1 MALDL
6 SDLDTFDFNDRP
18 QAAKNKPKTG
28 LDLFDDLDE
37 FEPRKPYSRRGSVE
51 ARNKQA
57 EPDILS
63 KRAQRFQLGAQLD
76 AELSPVMGRGEDLIA
91 HQQRV
96 EEAAATVRPD
106 LPAGWNR
113 QEFESFMDAERGGM
127 GVTPGTGRTAED
139 AMVVGQNPGVVGAK
153 FREGWRTTKAGAA
166 ADEYLRT
173 GRITVGTTPGVG
185 DVDYPVY
192 LEGPAAEKYVRE
204 LASVTED
211 TALAEAFDKQVGAGA
226 RALTSTLSQPEQLL
240 SIPGGI
246 VGAMVGQPTLGAAL
260 GATPSVVKGYYSD
273 LLANLQAGAP
283 HDIASANA
291 LAGAGIDFAT
301 ETLGGRFGASGGVLG
316 AGARSAAEEASAELG
331 RMGSD
336 YAFSLA
342 DESFASKLPKT
353 FGEGAERVGEAGIA
367 GGLGAAIMVGAPR
380 LPGKLGE
387 GLAAAREMLARAG
400 GVSDGRPDVAQPKAN
415 TAPSIDAPISI
426 APTSIDTVDTQIT
439 TGINTEEAKR
449 EGVNPAGVS
458 KEREIPAKGDTLS
471 DAPLYPVQLTPADA
485 GTIIDTRLSSLRE
498 ASQRNRLDD
507 GTVKTLQRED
517 EELRL
522 TLQEDE
528 SRKQQGILQ
537 TPERP
542 YLSDNARNLISQKR
556 AEIREKLEQH
566 RAAVG
571 YGNELRDLE
580 ARLNKL
586 GESDTEFVALAD
598 SLVRGQGAGVTRA
611 AQQIAATTPQNQ
623 SQTPPATP
631 VAPPVPEAPVAPQ
644 EAATGVPASTP
655 EVTPAP
661 GVQID
666 AQAAQTPV
674 TSTQVPQVSNTKPKR
689 TKTSTPKPMS
699 DKDALAQAFTELQ
712 TRSLNDPEFQKQVTA
727 NPSLMRQ
734 MATQRASEIVAQSNA
749 TKAPEAPVAAAP
761 TQAETPALDVAAGGL
776 TTNKPKFASKD
787 DFYTELYSGVGDKE
801 AAEARKIPDKI
812 VVYDG
817 DADLASIDPDVA
829 AKVQEATQKQ
839 GATGARPR
847 AFQYN
852 GKVYF
857 NMEGVRPGQAKST
870 FLHEALVHLAAKA
883 EPARVSALA
892 GRVVALA
899 KAGDATAKAAADTVS
914 KEYPGL
920 AKAARDGSESAKDLS
935 REELLADFAQRVY
948 DRVKSGQGVSGTIK
962 RLYSDV
968 MSYLRDLYT
977 TVAKKYLGEKFAL
990 SITDVDILD
999 AVRYGRT
1006 AAGFKGEA
1014 APTRLAEAAQ
1024 RVKDTTP
1031 AMSLASNN
1039 SQPGTEVPKKAPL
1052 QATEERIAKTV
1063 ATLFT
1068 PKGTASTDAQL
1079 MGERAIGTSNELRIA
1094 GEVLV
1099 RDLMS
1104 SLSDQIGSLPK
1115 RTQMLY
1121 RYNIGQY
1128 LAGDPTA
1135 APNIPKDVR
1144 TTLDAMREMLDNNT
1158 MRLIALGAVES
1169 KDIPKML
1176 NNLGR
1181 WIHRDF
1187 DVFHH
1192 EPGDIVSPG
1201 GYQQMVQEMAK
1212 RGNDLVA
1219 KVLPEAMDE
1228 MRLPAADVITKIGA
1242 ITQNKGGKDAWR
1254 QESSKMLREVQGKKP
1269 LKKGTKKKN
1278 AAIRKQAENY
1288 LRAMAGKWGI
1298 GKNTPLDGPDGI
1310 IERLAA
1316 LSTKGEDVLKEAAAR
1331 YANSLLDPNASP
1343 YNEVFQRPTTSP
1355 MGIDDSAL
1363 DKARTR
1369 VPEWVRVLWGEF
1381 KDPVPRFLVSLDNQ
1395 ADIIAKFTALA
1406 EYKQKGLASGR
1417 VVPNTKDTI
1426 DYEMR
1431 RKGYHLLQKQNDK
1444 LYYGPLENTWVKLE
1458 DLPMLEVGALKDF
1471 VGRQIRHSMGAGLLK
1486 ILSVPGQ
1493 VAKMMLVAG
1502 DMSSQM
1508 VQAASAVV
1516 FYSRLKLAALPKA
1529 LKGARYTSLGGT
1541 FLGKAIDDKQLDS
1554 DVKALIQQ
1562 GVLVNN
1568 ALAGDARRKLIEL
1581 VKKPGEEFLSVPVS
1595 VGKTVGR
1602 GFSAFQDGLSRMMAL
1617 PDEVS
1622 KIMMVYGR
1630 MEDLADIY
1638 PNKSRDELLALAGE
1652 ETMQTTPTLNREAPL
1667 ARFLANSGVIN
1678 PFATF
1683 LASNFRNF
1691 YNHFSLAKKYGSMPG
1706 KEAKMYAAKELSVAS
1721 LKAAGIF
1728 AITKGL
1734 VAAGYATGAG
1744 AQVMFASLMQALGA
1758 DDEEQE
1764 EIKKQAEAA
1773 ANMQRE
1779 HYPAMRVLV
1788 PEWQLGE
1795 VQMLREI
1802 APDIYT
1808 YGALQRFDPSPM
1820 GAIMSAVSRDDP
1832 EELAAI
1838 LSDNLFSEAP
1848 LIKGFAA
1855 VLGTVNDALAD
1866 SASRAIPDYQA
1877 DARRAADVKTF
1888 WEGAGEI
1895 ALNFTPGTIKRVYK
1909 QLTDDV
1915 DYTALETFITNTGGT
1930 VGVLDVRKR
1939 TGEIAGDYK
1948 AFVDGRKKS
1957 LGKIVSTKDGLAFDS
1972 EIDLVDDLTER
1983 AVAWRKARSKI
1994 AAVQSLGKSDLWIK
2008 DAIKSNPYASSL
2020 SKEEIISLL
2029 DGRFVVP
2036 NYNKW
2041 LKEQRETDLKDP
2053 KNSMRKEEVRAQYA
2067 RYEQDLSKFY
2077 EGLQELLQKEGITKR

>member
-1 MALDL
+1 
-6 SDLDTFDFNDRP
+6 
-18 QAAKNKPKTG
+18 
-28 LDLFDDLDE
+28 
-37 FEPRKPYSRRGSVE
+37 
-51 ARNKQA
+51 
-57 EPDILS
+57 
-63 KRAQRFQLGAQLD
+63 
-76 AELSPVMGRGEDLIA
+76 
-91 HQQRV
+91 
-96 EEAAATVRPD
+96 
-106 LPAGWNR
+106 
-113 QEFESFMDAERGGM
+113 
-127 GVTPGTGRTAED
+127 
-139 AMVVGQNPGVVGAK
+139 
-153 FREGWRTTKAGAA
+153 
-166 ADEYLRT
+166 
-173 GRITVGTTPGVG
+173 
-185 DVDYPVY
+185 
-192 LEGPAAEKYVRE
+192 
-204 LASVTED
+204 
-211 TALAEAFDKQVGAGA
+211 
-226 RALTSTLSQPEQLL
+226 
-240 SIPGGI
+240 
-246 VGAMVGQPTLGAAL
+246 
-260 GATPSVVKGYYSD
+260 
-273 LLANLQAGAP
+273 
-283 HDIASANA
+283 
-291 LAGAGIDFAT
+291 
-301 ETLGGRFGASGGVLG
+301 
-316 AGARSAAEEASAELG
+316 
-331 RMGSD
+331 
-336 YAFSLA
+336 
-342 DESFASKLPKT
+342 
-353 FGEGAERVGEAGIA
+353 
-367 GGLGAAIMVGAPR
+367 
-380 LPGKLGE
+380 
-387 GLAAAREMLARAG
+387 
-400 GVSDGRPDVAQPKAN
+400 
-415 TAPSIDAPISI
+415 
-426 APTSIDTVDTQIT
+426 
-439 TGINTEEAKR
+439 
-449 EGVNPAGVS
+449 
-458 KEREIPAKGDTLS
+458 
-471 DAPLYPVQLTPADA
+471 
-485 GTIIDTRLSSLRE
+485 
-498 ASQRNRLDD
+498 
-507 GTVKTLQRED
+507 
-517 EELRL
+517 
-522 TLQEDE
+522 
-528 SRKQQGILQ
+528 
-537 TPERP
+537 
-542 YLSDNARNLISQKR
+542 
-556 AEIREKLEQH
+556 
-566 RAAVG
+566 
-571 YGNELRDLE
+571 
-580 ARLNKL
+580 
-586 GESDTEFVALAD
+586 
-598 SLVRGQGAGVTRA
+598 
-611 AQQIAATTPQNQ
+611 
-623 SQTPPATP
+623 
-631 VAPPVPEAPVAPQ
+631 
-644 EAATGVPASTP
+644 
-655 EVTPAP
+655 
-661 GVQID
+661 
-666 AQAAQTPV
+666 
-674 TSTQVPQVSNTKPKR
+674 
-689 TKTSTPKPMS
+689 
-699 DKDALAQAFTELQ
+699 
-712 TRSLNDPEFQKQVTA
+712 
-727 NPSLMRQ
+727 
-734 MATQRASEIVAQSNA
+734 
-749 TKAPEAPVAAAP
+749 
-761 TQAETPALDVAAGGL
+761 
-776 TTNKPKFASKD
+776 
-787 DFYTELYSGVGDKE
+787 
-801 AAEARKIPDKI
+801 
-812 VVYDG
+812 
-817 DADLASIDPDVA
+817 
-829 AKVQEATQKQ
+829 
-839 GATGARPR
+839 
-847 AFQYN
+847 
-852 GKVYF
+852 
-857 NMEGVRPGQAKST
+857 
-870 FLHEALVHLAAKA
+870 
-883 EPARVSALA
+883 
-892 GRVVALA
+892 
-899 KAGDATAKAAADTVS
+899 
-914 KEYPGL
+914 
-920 AKAARDGSESAKDLS
+920 
-935 REELLADFAQRVY
+935 
-948 DRVKSGQGVSGTIK
+948 
-962 RLYSDV
+962 
-968 MSYLRDLYT
+968 
-977 TVAKKYLGEKFAL
+977 
-990 SITDVDILD
+990 
-999 AVRYGRT
+999 
-1006 AAGFKGEA
+1006 
-1014 APTRLAEAAQ
+1014 
-1024 RVKDTTP
+1024 
-1031 AMSLASNN
+1031 
-1039 SQPGTEVPKKAPL
+1039 
-1052 QATEERIAKTV
+1052 
-1063 ATLFT
+1063 
-1068 PKGTASTDAQL
+1068 

-1158 MRLIALGAVES
+1158 MRLIALGAVEPE
-1169 KDIPKML
+1169 DIPKML

-1254 QESSKMLREVQGKKP
+1254 QESSKMLREAQGKKP

-1431 RKGYHLLQKQNDK
+1431 RKGYHLLQKPNDK
-1444 LYYGPLENTWVKLE
+1444 LYYGPLENTWVKME

-1529 LKGARYTSLGGT
+1529 IKGARYTSLGGT
-1541 FLGKAIDDKQLDS
+1541 FLGKAIDDKQLDG
-1554 DVKALIQQ
+1554 DVKALIRQ

-1638 PNKSRDELLALAGE
+1638 PNKSRDELLAIAGE

-1706 KEAKMYAAKELSVAS
+1706 KEAKMYAVKELSVAS

-1855 VLGTVNDALAD
+1855 VLGTIDDALAD
-1866 SASRAIPDYQA
+1866 SASQALPDYQA
-1877 DARRAADVKTF
+1877 DARRAAEVKKF
-1888 WEGAGEI
+1888 WDGAGEI

-1972 EIDLVDDLTER
+1972 EIDLVDDFTER
-1983 AVAWRKARSKI
+1983 AIAWRKARSKI

-2020 SKEEIISLL
+2020 SKEEINSLL
-2029 DGRFVVP
+2029 TGRFVVP

>member
-1 MALDL
+1 MA
-6 SDLDTFDFNDRP
+6 
-18 QAAKNKPKTG
+18 
-28 LDLFDDLDE
+28 
-37 FEPRKPYSRRGSVE
+37 
-51 ARNKQA
+51 
-57 EPDILS
+57 
-63 KRAQRFQLGAQLD
+63 
-76 AELSPVMGRGEDLIA
+76 
-91 HQQRV
+91 
-96 EEAAATVRPD
+96 
-106 LPAGWNR
+106 
-113 QEFESFMDAERGGM
+113 
-127 GVTPGTGRTAED
+127 
-139 AMVVGQNPGVVGAK
+139 
-153 FREGWRTTKAGAA
+153 
-166 ADEYLRT
+166 
-173 GRITVGTTPGVG
+173 
-185 DVDYPVY
+185 
-192 LEGPAAEKYVRE
+192 
-204 LASVTED
+204 
-211 TALAEAFDKQVGAGA
+211 
-226 RALTSTLSQPEQLL
+226 
-240 SIPGGI
+240 
-246 VGAMVGQPTLGAAL
+246 
-260 GATPSVVKGYYSD
+260 
-273 LLANLQAGAP
+273 
-283 HDIASANA
+283 
-291 LAGAGIDFAT
+291 
-301 ETLGGRFGASGGVLG
+301 
-316 AGARSAAEEASAELG
+316 
-331 RMGSD
+331 
-336 YAFSLA
+336 
-342 DESFASKLPKT
+342 
-353 FGEGAERVGEAGIA
+353 
-367 GGLGAAIMVGAPR
+367 
-380 LPGKLGE
+380 
-387 GLAAAREMLARAG
+387 
-400 GVSDGRPDVAQPKAN
+400 
-415 TAPSIDAPISI
+415 
-426 APTSIDTVDTQIT
+426 
-439 TGINTEEAKR
+439 
-449 EGVNPAGVS
+449 
-458 KEREIPAKGDTLS
+458 
-471 DAPLYPVQLTPADA
+471 
-485 GTIIDTRLSSLRE
+485 
-498 ASQRNRLDD
+498 
-507 GTVKTLQRED
+507 
-517 EELRL
+517 
-522 TLQEDE
+522 
-528 SRKQQGILQ
+528 
-537 TPERP
+537 
-542 YLSDNARNLISQKR
+542 
-556 AEIREKLEQH
+556 
-566 RAAVG
+566 
-571 YGNELRDLE
+571 
-580 ARLNKL
+580 
-586 GESDTEFVALAD
+586 
-598 SLVRGQGAGVTRA
+598 
-611 AQQIAATTPQNQ
+611 
-623 SQTPPATP
+623 
-631 VAPPVPEAPVAPQ
+631 
-644 EAATGVPASTP
+644 
-655 EVTPAP
+655 
-661 GVQID
+661 
-666 AQAAQTPV
+666 
-674 TSTQVPQVSNTKPKR
+674 
-689 TKTSTPKPMS
+689 
-699 DKDALAQAFTELQ
+699 
-712 TRSLNDPEFQKQVTA
+712 
-727 NPSLMRQ
+727 
-734 MATQRASEIVAQSNA
+734 
-749 TKAPEAPVAAAP
+749 
-761 TQAETPALDVAAGGL
+761 DVAAGNAAARQVG
-776 TTNKPKFASKD
+776 TGANKPIPKTD
-787 DFYTELYSGVGDKE
+787 D
-801 AAEARKIPDKI
+801 
-812 VVYDG
+812 
-817 DADLASIDPDVA
+817 
-829 AKVQEATQKQ
+829 
-839 GATGARPR
+839 
-847 AFQYN
+847 
-852 GKVYF
+852 
-857 NMEGVRPGQAKST
+857 
-870 FLHEALVHLAAKA
+870 
-883 EPARVSALA
+883 
-892 GRVVALA
+892 
-899 KAGDATAKAAADTVS
+899 
-914 KEYPGL
+914 
-920 AKAARDGSESAKDLS
+920 
-935 REELLADFAQRVY
+935 
-948 DRVKSGQGVSGTIK
+948 
-962 RLYSDV
+962 
-968 MSYLRDLYT
+968 
-977 TVAKKYLGEKFAL
+977 
-990 SITDVDILD
+990 
-999 AVRYGRT
+999 
-1006 AAGFKGEA
+1006 
-1014 APTRLAEAAQ
+1014 APTIPP
-1024 RVKDTTP
+1024 TP
-1031 AMSLASNN
+1031 NN
-1039 SQPGTEVPKKAPL
+1039 TQPGTEVPKKAPL

-1104 SLSDQIGSLPK
+1104 SLSGQIGSLPK

-1431 RKGYHLLQKQNDK
+1431 RKGYHLLQKPNDK
-1444 LYYGPLENTWVKLE
+1444 LYYGPLENTWVKME

-1529 LKGARYTSLGGT
+1529 IKGARYTSLGGT
-1541 FLGKAIDDKQLDS
+1541 FLGKAIDDKQLDG

-1638 PNKSRDELLALAGE
+1638 PNKSRDELLAIAGE

-1691 YNHFSLAKKYGSMPG
+1691 YNHFSLAKKSGSMPG
-1706 KEAKMYAAKELSVAS
+1706 KEAKMYAVKELSVAS

-1744 AQVMFASLMQALGA
+1744 AQAMFASLMQALGA

-1855 VLGTVNDALAD
+1855 VLGTVDDVLAD
-1866 SASRAIPDYQA
+1866 TASQALPDYQA
-1877 DARRAADVKTF
+1877 DARRAAEVKKF
-1888 WEGAGEI
+1888 WDGAGEI

-1915 DYTALETFITNTGGT
+1915 DYTALETFIINTGGT
-1930 VGVLDVRKR
+1930 VGELDVRKR

-1957 LGKIVSTKDGLAFDS
+1957 IGKIVSTKDGLAFDS

-2020 SKEEIISLL
+2020 SKEEITSLL
-2029 DGRFVVP
+2029 TGRFVVP